1 MIRIFTILLFI
12 IFQVSYASLYGQDTS
27 AVNLS
32 YGKKGFELATENGD
46 YKMQLKTRV
55 QFKYATP
62 FDLDPVD
69 HNQLLQPER
78 QILKINRA
86 RLKVGGNAYK
96 PYLKYYFEYEL
107 TRGGLL
113 DYRVM
118 FEKWDWF
125 KFKVGQWKIEYSRER
140 SISSGKQ
147 SLVDR
152 SLINQYF
159 TLDRQQGVTI
169 YGNVGNNRLANFS
182 YWAAVLTGAGRSATT
197 NPTNDL
203 MYSARL
209 QWNFTGEEM
218 IMEGSDTEIHQKGI
232 GSIAVAAASYKG
244 PYNVFSSDGGA
255 TIFNV
260 PDSVTPFYDV
270 NQVNFET
277 AYMKRGFSW
286 QSETHLKIIDDKL
299 NNTTS
304 NLAGTYVQAG
314 YFFHQLFPRF
324 PEKMEIAG
332 RYTIFTPELD
342 TREVLHNE
350 YSLAVNYFFKGHDN
364 KLTAEITR
372 FEFEDSLLGTDGRYR
387 FSLQWDISF

>member
-1 MIRIFTILLFI
+1 
-12 IFQVSYASLYGQDTS
+12 
-27 AVNLS
+27 
-32 YGKKGFELATENGD
+32 
-46 YKMQLKTRV
+46 
-55 QFKYATP
+55 
-62 FDLDPVD
+62 
-69 HNQLLQPER
+69 
-78 QILKINRA
+78 
-86 RLKVGGNAYK
+86 
-96 PYLKYYFEYEL
+96 
-107 TRGGLL
+107 LL

-232 GSIAVAAASYKG
+232 GS
-244 PYNVFSSDGGA
+244 
-255 TIFNV
+255 
-260 PDSVTPFYDV
+260 
-270 NQVNFET
+270 
-277 AYMKRGFSW
+277 
-286 QSETHLKIIDDKL
+286 
-299 NNTTS
+299 
-304 NLAGTYVQAG
+304 
-314 YFFHQLFPRF
+314 
-324 PEKMEIAG
+324 
-332 RYTIFTPELD
+332 
-342 TREVLHNE
+342 
-350 YSLAVNYFFKGHDN
+350 
-364 KLTAEITR
+364 
-372 FEFEDSLLGTDGRYR
+372 
-387 FSLQWDISF
+387 